1 MNISIRAWSSKIKV
15 RTNIFHYL
23 SWLITLDLLNT
34 CIRTFGLWKI
44 CQILFESWNIIMF
57 LYPKLL
63 FVLKILKRVLIKIW
77 YSICYKHVCLSK
89 HINLQNSYSLPL
101 NIQPNIVNLFR
112 YFKRKN
118 HRQNFCVLCVCQSIR
133 IDLHHFWWIIPPK
146 KKSGE
151 KERICY
157 YVWNSHYSISILLG
171 CDFAT
176 LVWHFSSSFF

>member
-1 MNISIRAWSSKIKV
+1 MNIFASVNFVLFSWKKNGISRLIFFFSLHCPSWEYSTLSKTRLETLNWFGVLVFNYLNISIKGWSSKMKI
-15 RTNIFHYL
+15 RANIYHYL
-23 SWLITLDLLNT
+23 LWLITLDLLNT

-101 NIQPNIVNLFR
+101 YNQT
-112 YFKRKN
+112 Y
-118 HRQNFCVLCVCQSIR
+118 
-133 IDLHHFWWIIPPK
+133 
-146 KKSGE
+146 
-151 KERICY
+151 
-157 YVWNSHYSISILLG
+157 
-171 CDFAT
+171 
-176 LVWHFSSSFF
+176 